1 MAKNSLMQQFARP
14 GGQSSEGFTMVEVLI
29 AGVIML
35 IVMVGTARVSIQS
48 ITSGRHRI
56 ERDRIEAAIHN
67 NIQLIQQADSK
78 LTLESMPSQDQRAA
92 CLNPAAYLKRQLS
105 QQGGS
110 NAVPPPE
117 ISGVSNNNLIERSIT
132 VGDHPGITVVT
143 YQFSAPEHS
152 IDKERRT
159 IELNP
164 NFQTRCILEE

>member
-1 MAKNSLMQQFARP
+1 MAKNSLMQQLSRLPVSARD
-14 GGQSSEGFTMVEVLI
+14 GFTMVEVLI

-35 IVMVGTARVSIQS
+35 IVMVGTARISIQS

-56 ERDRIEAAIHN
+56 ERDKIEAAIHN

-92 CLNPAAYLKRQLS
+92 CLNPAAYLKQQLS
-105 QQGGS
+105 KKGGS
-110 NAVPPPE
+110 IAVPEPE
-117 ISGVSNNNLIERSIT
+117 ISGVSKNNLIERSIT
-132 VGDHPGITVVT
+132 VGEHPGITVIS
-143 YQFSAPEHS
+143 YQFSAPEYS
-152 IDKERRT
+152 IENERRT